1 MIAGRDNDFQGSS
14 NSDRKFLS
22 IARCDYVSHLGWAQH
37 VTNVRDVAGAIV
49 FLYSWMM
56 KLRNWITAIVLLLLV
71 AVAVVGLLWTREL
84 PPPSDDAA
92 APTPGHRLLGRRAP
106 APQRQLVDVRP
117 LQTAH
122 RMAAM
127 AGTPEEQSLA
137 HEAEK
142 VADHEVDLAFYDALR
157 RAQDTPVK
165 LSPEAKEIAGRKAK
179 SEQALKDDQENVKA
193 LTRKLA
199 ATPESLKDNLNDQ
212 LDVAKAQLELD
223 QDEFDDAS
231 EDLEQAGGDPES
243 KIKRLQEQHEA
254 GDHNPPPVGSAVNQY
269 EQDYKART
277 LLAAARAWQ
286 ALRDKKSQLE
296 AALEET
302 QAKQQR
308 LNQRHETLEAQVKK
322 EEEDRAAATQQAKE
336 FAKNSKAA
344 SREESKSASKAALD
358 SLKQYTRDQKNLAD
372 LGRRV
377 QNEQDLADI
386 YTNWVAL
393 VETRQRSALHSM
405 ITAGLWI
412 LLALVA
418 VYVANRIIERLFTGM
433 TAENKRVDTL
443 RAVVRFAA
451 QAIGVLV
458 ILFIIFGMPTQ
469 TTTVLGLAG
478 AGLTVAMKDFIVA
491 FFGWFILMG
500 RNGIRVGDWVEING
514 VGGEVV
520 EVGLLKTVLLET
532 GNWTDSSHP
541 TGRRVSFVNSFAI
554 EGHFFNF
561 TTSGQ
566 WMWDELEVLIPSSQ
580 DPYPVIDSIQ
590 KAVEQE
596 TAANAT
602 KAEAEWHE
610 ATTKYSAKTLS
621 AMPGINVRPTGGGIE
636 VRVRYITRAYE
647 RHEARKRLYEAVV
660 QMMHGKRENQQS
672 AVSR

>member
-1 MIAGRDNDFQGSS
+1 
-14 NSDRKFLS
+14 
-22 IARCDYVSHLGWAQH
+22 
-37 VTNVRDVAGAIV
+37 
-49 FLYSWMM
+49 M
-56 KLRNWITAIVLLLLV
+56 KLRQWITGFVLFLLV
-71 AVAVVGLLWTREL
+71 AAAIVGIVWTREL
-84 PPPSDDAA
+84 PPSDDTATAA
-92 APTPGHRLLGRRAP
+92 PGHRLLGRKTA
-106 APQRQLVDVRP
+106 APQRQLVDLRP

-122 RMAAM
+122 RIAAL
-127 AGTPEEQSLA
+127 AGTPEEQTLA

-142 VADHEVDLAFYDALR
+142 VADHEVDLAFFDALR
-157 RAQDTPVK
+157 RVQETPAK
-165 LSPEAKEIAGRKAK
+165 LSPEAKQIADRKEK
-179 SEQALKDDQENVKA
+179 SELAVKDDQENIKL

-199 ATPESLKDNLNDQ
+199 AAPETQKDNLQDQ

-223 QDEFDDAS
+223 QDELDDAS

-243 KIKRLQEQHEA
+243 KIKRLQEQHES
-254 GDHNPPPVGSAVNQY
+254 GDHNTPTAGSAVNPH

-277 LLAAARAWQ
+277 LLAVARAWQ
-286 ALRDKKSQLE
+286 ALREKKAQLE
-296 AALEET
+296 DAIDET
-302 QAKQQR
+302 RTKQQR

-322 EEEDRAAATQQAKE
+322 EADDRAATKQQAKE
-336 FAKNSKAA
+336 FTNTSKAA
-344 SREESKSASKAALD
+344 SRDESKTVSKAAVD

-377 QNEQDLADI
+377 QDEQDLGDI
-386 YTNWVAL
+386 YTNWIGI
-393 VETRQRSALHSM
+393 VETRQRAALHNM
-405 ITAGLWI
+405 IEGGLWI
-412 LLALVA
+412 LLALIA
-418 VYVANRIIERLFTGM
+418 VYIANRVIERLFTGVK
-433 TAENKRVDTL
+433 AENKRVDTL
-443 RAVVRFAA
+443 RAVVKFAA
-451 QAIGVLV
+451 QALGALV

-566 WMWDELEVLIPSSQ
+566 WMWDELQILIPPGQ
-580 DPYPVIDSIQ
+580 DPYPVIDGIQ
-590 KAVEQE
+590 KLVEHE
-596 TAANAT
+596 TATNAS
-602 KAEAEWHE
+602 KAEAEWQE
-610 ATTKYSAKTLS
+610 TTTKYRAKTLS
-621 AMPGINVRPTGGGIE
+621 ALPGINVEPTAAGIE
-636 VRVRYITRAYE
+636 LRVRYITRAYQ

-660 QMMHGKRENQQS
+660 EMMHGKREMVK
-672 AVSR
+672 A